1 MYFFYS
7 TLKIGVEFMTESID
21 KTYKYGTYIDD
32 MTLTNSSIETGKGG
46 VLRLYKSRSGQAAKD
61 KPRKIWVSKTR
72 YYIDK
77 ELTKGQLDKVIA
89 YKRNLK
95 EYKAAK
101 AAGKKDLARPIEP
114 RFANVKPRKTSK
126 KSDNKDKAAWD
137 KLANR
142 YDSIAA
148 NTFNCSGNKVF
159 GEYFLTLTNRDKR
172 IRSQAIADAQYNAF
186 IKRFKRWLSSKRT
199 KAGKPFK
206 YSLLTVKEYGKQ
218 GFHYHILLKI
228 MLPIS
233 EIRKVSQGTWKHGFV
248 KVEYLKD
255 ALKLSKYFFG
265 SSNNRVQLQGDQ
277 ALIDEQ
283 IQEKQAMIDDFK
295 KLAAA
300 AKSKGKDDLA
310 RSYLDS
316 IKHVKDDL
324 KALRRALVKREDTVI
339 RTSGEIKR
347 KLRITSQDKYLWDY
361 IRRNAVYMYSELI
374 QVKDVSETGETY
386 ILNEIYNDYYRLD
399 REQAAY
405 LYNYIEQL
413 LKQGKARTK

>member
-1 MYFFYS
+1 
-7 TLKIGVEFMTESID
+7 MTESID

-46 VLRLYKSRSGQAAKD
+46 VLRLYKSRTGQAAKNR
-61 KPRKIWVSKTR
+61 PHRIWISKTR

-77 ELTKGQLDKVIA
+77 ELTQEQLERVLS
-89 YKRNLK
+89 YKRKLK
-95 EYKAAK
+95 EYQAAK
-101 AAGKKDLARPIEP
+101 AAGKKDLVRPQEP
-114 RFANVKPRKTSK
+114 RFKGVKPRKTSK

-137 KLANR
+137 KLATR
-142 YDSIAA
+142 YESIAA

-159 GEYFLTLTNRDKR
+159 GEYFITLTNSDKR
-172 IRSQAIADAQYNAF
+172 IRSQAIADAQYQAF
-186 IKRFKRWLSSKRT
+186 IKRFKRWLGSKRT

-218 GFHYHILLKI
+218 GYHYHILLKI
-228 MLPIS
+228 MLPIT
-233 EIRKVSQGTWKHGFV
+233 EIRKVSRETWKHGFV

-265 SSNNRVQLQGDQ
+265 NKYNRVQLDNDQ
-277 ALIDEQ
+277 ELAKERIT
-283 IQEKQAMIDDFK
+283 EKQAMIDDFK

-310 RSYLDS
+310 KSYLAS
-316 IKHVKDDL
+316 IKDVKDDL

-347 KLRITSQDKYLWDY
+347 KLRVTSQDKHLWNY

-374 QVKDVSETGETY
+374 QVKDISETGETY
-386 ILNEIYNDYYRLD
+386 ILNEIYNDYYQLTK
-399 REQAAY
+399 EQAAY
-405 LYNYIEQL
+405 LYHYIEQL

>member
-1 MYFFYS
+1 
-7 TLKIGVEFMTESID
+7 MTESIE
-21 KTYKYGTYIDD
+21 KTYKYGSYIEDPV
-32 MTLTNSSIETGKGG
+32 LTNSSIETGKGG

-126 KSDNKDKAAWD
+126 KSDNKDKAAWN
-137 KLANR
+137 KLATR
-142 YDSIAA
+142 YESIAA
-148 NTFNCSGNKVF
+148 NTFNCSGAKVF
-159 GEYFLTLTNRDKR
+159 GEYFLTLTNSDKR

-218 GFHYHILLKI
+218 GFHFHILLKI

-233 EIRKVSQGTWKHGFV
+233 EIRKVSCETWKHGFV

>member
-7 TLKIGVEFMTESID
+7 TLKIGVEIMTESID
-21 KTYKYGTYIDD
+21 KTYKYGSYIDD

-61 KPRKIWVSKTR
+61 KPRKIWISKTR

-77 ELTKGQLDKVIA
+77 ELTKGQLDKVIT
-89 YKRNLK
+89 YKRKLK

-114 RFANVKPRKTSK
+114 RFANIKARKTSK

-137 KLANR
+137 KLATR
-142 YDSIAA
+142 YESIAA
-148 NTFNCSGNKVF
+148 NTFNCSGNKAF

-233 EIRKVSQGTWKHGFV
+233 EIRKVSCETWKHGFI

-265 SSNNRVQLQGDQ
+265 NKYNRVQLDGDQ
-277 ALIDEQ
+277 ELAKERIN
-283 IQEKQAMIDDFK
+283 EKQAMIDDFK

-300 AKSKGKDDLA
+300 AKSKGKDDLVK
-310 RSYLDS
+310 SYLAS
-316 IKHVKDDL
+316 IKDVKDDL
-324 KALRRALVKREDTVI
+324 KALRRALVKRKDTVI

-347 KLRITSQDKYLWDY
+347 KLRVTSQDKHLWQY
-361 IRRNAVYMYSELI
+361 IRQNAVYMYSELI

-405 LYNYIEQL
+405 LYHYIEQL

>member
-1 MYFFYS
+1 
-7 TLKIGVEFMTESID
+7 MTESID
-21 KTYKYGTYIDD
+21 KTYKYGSYIDD

-61 KPRKIWVSKTR
+61 KPRKIWISKTR

-77 ELTKGQLDKVIA
+77 ELTSEQLDKVLT
-89 YKRNLK
+89 YKHKLK

-101 AAGKKDLARPIEP
+101 AAGSKDLARPIEP
-114 RFANVKPRKTSK
+114 RFANIKPRKTSK

-137 KLANR
+137 KLATR
-142 YDSIAA
+142 YESIAA
-148 NTFNCSGNKVF
+148 NTFNCSGSKVF

-186 IKRFKRWLSSKRT
+186 IKRFKRWIGSIRT

-206 YSLLTVKEYGKQ
+206 YSMLTVKEYGKQ

-233 EIRKVSQGTWKHGFV
+233 EIRKVSCETWKHGFV

-265 SSNNRVQLQGDQ
+265 NKYNRVQLQGDQ
-277 ALIDEQ
+277 ELIKER
-283 IQEKQAMIDDFK
+283 IAEKETMIDDFK
-295 KLAAA
+295 RLAAI
-300 AKSKGKDDLA
+300 AKSKGKDDLVK
-310 RSYLDS
+310 SYLAG
-316 IKHVKDDL
+316 IKAVKDDL
-324 KALRRALVKREDTVI
+324 KALRRALVKRKDKI
-339 RTSGEIKR
+339 ISTSGSIKR
-347 KLRITSQDKYLWDY
+347 KLRVTSQDKHLWQY
-361 IRRNAVYMYSELI
+361 IRQNAVYMYSELI

>member
-1 MYFFYS
+1 
-7 TLKIGVEFMTESID
+7 MTESID
-21 KTYKYGTYIDD
+21 KTFKYGSYIEDPV
-32 MTLTNSSIETGKGG
+32 LTNSTVETGIGG
-46 VLRLYKSRSGQAAKD
+46 LLRLYKSRTGQAAKNR
-61 KPRKIWVSKTR
+61 PHRIWISKTR
-72 YYIDK
+72 YYIDL
-77 ELTKGQLDKVIA
+77 ELTKEQLEKVLT
-89 YKRNLK
+89 YKRKLK

-101 AAGKKDLARPIEP
+101 AAGVKDLVRPQEP
-114 RFANVKPRKTSK
+114 RFKNVKPRKINK

-137 KLANR
+137 NLATR
-142 YDSIAA
+142 YESIAA

-159 GEYFLTLTNRDKR
+159 GEYFITLTNRDKR
-172 IRSQAIADAQYNAF
+172 IRSIAIADAQYNAF
-186 IKRFKRWLSSKRT
+186 IKRFKRWIGSKRT

-218 GFHYHILLKI
+218 GYHYHILLKI
-228 MLPIS
+228 MLPIT
-233 EIRKVSQGTWKHGFV
+233 EIRRVSQGTWKHGFV

-265 SSNNRVQLQGDQ
+265 NKYNRVQLDNDIEL
-277 ALIDEQ
+277 AKECIT
-283 IQEKQAMIDDFK
+283 EKENMIDDFK

-310 RSYLDS
+310 KSYLDS

-324 KALRRALVKREDTVI
+324 KALRRALVKRDDTVI

-347 KLRITSQDKYLWDY
+347 KLRVTSQDKHLWDY

-399 REQAAY
+399 KEQAAY

-413 LKQGKARTK
+413 LKQGKARNK